1 MSSLHVASL
10 IIALLHARLR
20 ALRRRVGL
28 SPKVVGIATRDPAF
42 PRWRWWLLA
51 PRLRVGLSPKV
62 MGIATPDPVFCLQPP
77 IPAQVFPCVG
87 FCSGPFSWAF
97 GFLSWAFA
105 SFRFRLALSA
115 CVFES
120 PVFLPSFR
128 RRCERGAWSVVACF
142 EGKQSVVDLGGVYAQ
157 LLNPAGPWR
166 LLAVPG
172 RWWLC
177 SSVRPR
183 CSSSV
188 SPPCCS
194 RTFPWCWS
202 LSSRSSRRCL
212 PAWRCGWGVAWSLFP
227 QQCCPSRSF
236 APAVSRVVCRDVG
249 PLVSVDCSRPC
260 QSFSLQKCVL
270 CKLQRLRMPLPPPL
284 PPVVVP
290 IEQPAMAGPRVL
302 AVGIWP
308 VRLPLSQSPRSTDK
322 FRVDGTATR
331 P

>member
-1 MSSLHVASL
+1 M
-10 IIALLHARLR
+10 
-20 ALRRRVGL
+20 
-28 SPKVVGIATRDPAF
+28 
-42 PRWRWWLLA
+42 A

-62 MGIATPDPVFCLQPP
+62 VGIATPDPVFCLQPP

-177 SSVRPR
+177 SSVRSR

-202 LSSRSSRRCL
+202 LSSCSSRRCL

-270 CKLQRLRMPLPPPL
+270 CKLQRLRMPLPPL

>member
-62 MGIATPDPVFCLQPP
+62 VGIATPDPVFCLQPP

-157 LLNPAGPWR
+157 LLNLLLLEGFLLALGVFLQFLGVGGYVPRCVLAAVLPFPRLAVRGLFPGAGAFRRVPREDVCRRGGVAGAWRGRCFHSSVAPAG
-166 LLAVPG
+166 LL
-172 RWWLC
+172 L
-177 SSVRPR
+177 
-183 CSSSV
+183 
-188 SPPCCS
+188 
-194 RTFPWCWS
+194 
-202 LSSRSSRRCL
+202 
-212 PAWRCGWGVAWSLFP
+212 
-227 QQCCPSRSF
+227 QQSAELYVETS
-236 APAVSRVVCRDVG
+236 D
-249 PLVSVDCSRPC
+249 L
-260 QSFSLQKCVL
+260 L
-270 CKLQRLRMPLPPPL
+270 
-284 PPVVVP
+284 
-290 IEQPAMAGPRVL
+290 
-302 AVGIWP
+302 
-308 VRLPLSQSPRSTDK
+308 
-322 FRVDGTATR
+322 
-331 P
+331 